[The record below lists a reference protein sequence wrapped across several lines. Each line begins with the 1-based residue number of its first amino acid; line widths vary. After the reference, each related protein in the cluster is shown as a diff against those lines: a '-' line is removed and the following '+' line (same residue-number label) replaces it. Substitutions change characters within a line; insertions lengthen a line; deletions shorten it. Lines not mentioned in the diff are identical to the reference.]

1 MKKLKKFFK
10 KLALCAILPCCL
22 VLSACGVREYN
33 FDKLG
38 GGLKSNVEISS
49 VDTSNIQTNLKSAV
63 STYTNNLASEQTITN
78 SSSYDDTNTATI
90 ESAGSYYYT
99 GTINSSI
106 TIKNSGV
113 VHLYFN
119 NVSLTNAGSKVIDAK
134 SGVDLIITLIG
145 QNSISNASETSA
157 NAISTS
163 GNLTINGEGSL
174 NIESTKSGI
183 KCDGIFYGLG
193 GNITITAQNH
203 GISADSIYLDG
214 ANISIDECGKD
225 GLHAES
231 DYDKLAADA
240 TVPVFDYTKGFV
252 FISGGTTV
260 DIENCYGDGIQA
272 DSFVYIKSGTVNIST
287 EAEFEQYTATSGGE
301 TGCYSKSGSTYTK
314 VASDSVEKGHTYYKL
329 QESVKGIKVGEIDY
343 YFASDSETEYNVAS
357 SNYTILIEGG
367 TIDIESTDDS
377 IHSNSGNVFVYGGS
391 ISASTSDDGIHA
403 DTNLVVGSGSINISK
418 SYEGLEG
425 QAIEISGGN
434 IVVVASDDGINAAD
448 SDLSETA
455 QKTVCQILIS
465 GGKTYVSSGGDG
477 VDSNGGIKITGGE
490 LYVSGPTSGAD
501 AALDSESGIVING
514 GIVIAVGTKGMVETP
529 STSST
534 QCAISIN
541 LSSSR
546 SGSVSIKNS
555 NEETLASFSPSLIF
569 GSSKSYSSIV
579 ISCPEIAK
587 GSKYTIITG
596 TSSTSVKT
604 SSNSTITTS
613 GNSAGG
619 PIK

>member
-1 MKKLKKFFK
+1 MKKFKDVFK

-22 VLSACGVREYN
+22 VLSACGIGEYN

-38 GGLKSNVEISS
+38 GGMESDVEISS
-49 VDTSNIQTNLKSAV
+49 VDTSNIQTDLKTAV
-63 STYTNNLASEQTITN
+63 SSYTNDLENEQTVTE
-78 SSSYDDTNTATI
+78 SSSYDGTNITTV
-90 ESAGSYYYT
+90 ESTGSYYYT
-99 GTINSSI
+99 GTIDGSI
-106 TIKNSGV
+106 TIKKNSGV
-113 VHLYFN
+113 VHLYFD
-119 NVSLTNAGSKVIDAK
+119 NVSLTNAGAKVIDAK

-145 QNSISNASETSA
+145 QNTISNASDTSA

-174 NIESTKSGI
+174 NIESSKSGI
-183 KCDGIFYGLG
+183 KCDEIFYGLG

-214 ANISIDECGKD
+214 ANINIAECGKD

-231 DYDKLAADA
+231 DYDDLATDA
-240 TVPVFDYTKGFV
+240 TVPTFNYAKGFV
-252 FISGGTTV
+252 YIDGETTV

-272 DSFVYIKSGTVNIST
+272 DSFVYIKSGVVNIST
-287 EAEFEQYTATSGGE
+287 VATWVQYTAITKGE
-301 TGCYSKSGSTYTK
+301 TGCYSKSGSTYSK
-314 VASDSVEKGHTYYKL
+314 VASESVSQGHTYYKL
-329 QESVKGIKVGEIDY
+329 SESVKGIKVGEIDY
-343 YFASDSETEYNVAS
+343 NFASDSETEYNVSS

-367 TIDIESTDDS
+367 TIDIESTDDC
-377 IHSNSGNVFVYGGS
+377 IHSNSGSVLIYGGS
-391 ISASTSDDGIHA
+391 ISASTSDDGVHA
-403 DTNLVVGSGSINISK
+403 DTNLVIGGGSINVSK

-434 IVVVASDDGINAAD
+434 VVVVASDDGINAAD
-448 SDLSETA
+448 SDLSENA

-465 GGKTYVSSGGDG
+465 GGKTYVSSSGDG

-501 AALDSESGIVING
+501 AALDSVSGIVING
-514 GIVIAVGTKGMVETP
+514 GIVIAVGTSGMVETP

-534 QCAISIN
+534 QCAISVN
-541 LSSSR
+541 LSSSK
-546 SGSVSIKNS
+546 SGSISIKS
-555 NEETLASFSPSLIF
+555 NGETLASFSPSSIF

-579 ISCPEIAK
+579 ISCPGIAK
-587 GSKYTIITG
+587 GSKYTIETG
-596 TSSTSVKT
+596 TSSTSITT
-604 SSNSTITTS
+604 SSTSTITTS

-619 PIK
+619 RR